1 MSIPEVYHAAKEWI
15 AVNTGY
21 TDPILHTHGGLLIL
35 VATWA
40 ITRRP
45 LGSFIPFV
53 AVVGLEVLNEVVDF
67 IGYGWRAADTY
78 SDIGHTIF
86 WPLVISVCAR
96 VLTQGSHDARQPS
109 KRYKR

>member
-1 MSIPEVYHAAKEWI
+1 MSIPEIYHAAKEWI

-45 LGSFIPFV
+45 LGSFIPFA
-53 AVVGLEVLNEVVDF
+53 AVVSLEVLNEVLDF

-96 VLTQGSHDARQPS
+96 FLPARPHGSRAS
-109 KRYKR
+109 AKRYDR